1 MHTKAPSTKKPT
13 AKAAPKVPKT
23 AAKAAPKAAPK
34 ALATAKKVEAPKAA
48 QVKVAKATAT
58 KVKISSNAGRPYF
71 YANGKRKTAIAT
83 VRLYKNGEGKFTV
96 NDREF
101 EEYFPVFTD
110 RDKILSALRM
120 ANAVKLFDIN
130 AHVQGSGIHAQAD
143 AIRHAI
149 SKALLE
155 HDITTRAALKSAGY
169 LTRDPR
175 IKERKKYGL
184 HRARRAP
191 QFSKR

>member
-1 MHTKAPSTKKPT
+1 MPKATTPKKPA
-13 AKAAPKVPKT
+13 AKSAPK
-23 AAKAAPKAAPK
+23 APKAAAKSAPK
-34 ALATAKKVEAPKAA
+34 PVAAVKKVEAPKAA
-48 QVKVAKATAT
+48 QVKVAKASAT
-58 KVKISSNAGRPYF
+58 KVKTSSNAGRPYF
-71 YANGKRKTAIAT
+71 YASGKRKTAIAS
-83 VRLYKNGEGKFTV
+83 VRLYKDGDGKFTV
-96 NDREF
+96 NDRAF

-110 RDKILSALRM
+110 RDKIISALRM
-120 ANAVKLFDIN
+120 GNAVKIFDIS
-130 AHVQGSGIHAQAD
+130 AKVQGSGVHAQAD

-155 HDITTRAALKSAGY
+155 YDITTRAALKSAGY

>member
-1 MHTKAPSTKKPT
+1 MPTKATPKKAPAKKAPAAKPAAKPT
-13 AKAAPKVPKT
+13 EAKAAPKS
-23 AAKAAPKAAPK
+23 A
-34 ALATAKKVEAPKAA
+34 KVEAPAAAA
-48 QVKVAKATAT
+48 QVKVAKAAAT
-58 KVKISSNAGRPYF
+58 KVKTGAQGRSYI
-71 YANGKRKTAIAT
+71 YANGKRKTAVAM
-83 VRLYKNGEGKFTV
+83 VRMYKAGEGKITV
-96 NDREF
+96 NGREF

-120 ANAVKLFDIN
+120 GNALKIYDISVYV
-130 AHVQGSGIHAQAD
+130 HGSGVHAQAD
-143 AIRHAI
+143 AVRHAI

-155 HDITTRAALKSAGY
+155 HDIGTRGILKAAGY
-169 LTRDPR
+169 LTRDSR